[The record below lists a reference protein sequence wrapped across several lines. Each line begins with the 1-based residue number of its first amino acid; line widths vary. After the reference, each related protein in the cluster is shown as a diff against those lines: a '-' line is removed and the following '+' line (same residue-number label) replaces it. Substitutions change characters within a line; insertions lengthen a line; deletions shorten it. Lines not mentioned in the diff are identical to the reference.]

1 LSSLQDLD
9 SNTRGYWAR
18 SAITLLIRS
27 KANHEYQEL
36 KAARPYA
43 LPILRGS
50 DDSDSKDELEF
61 ITAIPTLNS
70 EEDAHYVVACESYM
84 EEEAQNLE
92 EW

>member
-1 LSSLQDLD
+1 M
-9 SNTRGYWAR
+9 TRY
-18 SAITLLIRS
+18 

-36 KAARPYA
+36 KPSQAYS
-43 LPILRGS
+43 LPIFRGS
-50 DDSDSKDELEF
+50 DDDSDSKNQLEY
-61 ITAIPTLNS
+61 ITAIPTLDS